1 MKEFEITTYPF
12 TDNEKENTVRSDIH
26 RNAQLLFE
34 NSLFDTHN
42 KTELLANFSSYF
54 KRAEFLFQQEEA
66 ARKNGETKANLYY
79 HNKHHAVYQ
88 TTHDAIVLTQAILA
102 RNDAF
107 SSHLTAEG
115 AYAIV
120 LGAMYH
126 DTGYVTDP
134 STSNYA
140 GRTPVHVEY
149 SMRSLWWSINKL
161 GLPDSLDYN
170 KVKELGM
177 LGIHATHFPHTEKR
191 TLEAK
196 KMLNELTPQDRKEAH
211 IVRLAIQFADLGG
224 QTARI
229 DYFPHLVK
237 KLRAEMNASTENSGT
252 NIIGTDEEL
261 DAKCRGFI
269 NFVVKETVGKSGN
282 AIFKEFAHPYFKAWI
297 KNGL

>member
-26 RNAQLLFE
+26 RSAQLLFE
-34 NSLFDTHN
+34 NSLFDNHD
-42 KTELLANFSSYF
+42 KSELLANFSSYF
-54 KRAEFLFQQEEA
+54 KRAELLFQHEEV
-66 ARKNGETKANLYY
+66 ARKNGEAKANLYY

-88 TTHDAIVLTQAILA
+88 TTHDAIVLTRAILA

-107 SSHLTAEG
+107 SSHLSAEG

-134 STSNYA
+134 TTNNYA
-140 GRTPVHVEY
+140 GRTPVHVDD
-149 SMRSLWWSINKL
+149 SMWSLWWSINKL
-161 GLPDSLDYN
+161 DLPDSLDYN

-177 LGIHATHFPHTEKR
+177 LGIHATHFPHTEQR

-196 KMLNELTPQDRKEAH
+196 SMLNELAPESRKEAQ
-211 IVRLAIQFADLGG
+211 IVRLVVQFADLGG

-229 DYFPHLVK
+229 DYFPHLVR
-237 KLRAEMNASTENSGT
+237 KLRDEMNASTENSGT

-261 DAKCRGFI
+261 DVKCRGFI

-282 AIFKEFAHPYFKAWI
+282 ALLGEFAHPYFKAWI
-297 KNGL
+297 KNCL